1 MHESALNQVPPP
13 PILVPVKHAAIMI
26 GRGVQA
32 IYDLIGAKKIKAV
45 KSDGR
50 TLIRVD
56 SLHEYVD
63 SLKPPKVRTPH
74 KRKPQR
80 LRQQA
85 EAATS

>member
-1 MHESALNQVPPP
+1 MHEAALNQTPPP
-13 PILVPVKHAAIMI
+13 PILVPVKHAAVMI

-50 TLIRVD
+50 TLVVVE

-63 SLKPPKVRTPH
+63 RLKPPKVRTPR

-80 LRQQA
+80 LRQA
-85 EAATS
+85 ETAIS